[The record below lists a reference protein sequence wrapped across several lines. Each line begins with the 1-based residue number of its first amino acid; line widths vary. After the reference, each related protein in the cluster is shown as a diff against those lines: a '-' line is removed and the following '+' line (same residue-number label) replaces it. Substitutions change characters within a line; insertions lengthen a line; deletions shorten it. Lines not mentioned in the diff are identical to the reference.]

1 MDMRV
6 CRVDRLRKRV
16 LLRLQ
21 QLDMFLILLESGS
34 VRVTADTVG
43 MSQSAVSKSLKE
55 LEGMLGTTL
64 FVRMPTGLRPTA
76 TAAIFENFARQS
88 IRGYNQMITDLAREQ
103 GMDSRPVRFGVMR
116 GLSQKLLNDALASAR
131 GHHGEILIRI
141 QVGTTDSLLKSVLS
155 GELELAIMHV
165 PPRQESGDV
174 RYFSVGS
181 ETLVALARPDHPV
194 FSGMA
199 PLHEFPWSVPGTMYQ
214 LRQEME
220 KAVLASEASWPSEV
234 IEQDSFA
241 VDLETGQDEIIH
253 WTTQSLA
260 ESWLEQGVLKVVP
273 MPFPAPVAR
282 IGCFRAAGT
291 PLSRA
296 AVMVWRELVAMSRR
310 GGRASTVHAGSGLK
324 RQTT

>member
-6 CRVDRLRKRV
+6 GRVDRLRKRV

-21 QLDMFLILLESGS
+21 QLDMFLILMESGS

-43 MSQSAVSKSLKE
+43 MTQSAVSKSLKE
-55 LEGMLGTTL
+55 LEGMLRTKL
-64 FVRMPTGLRPTA
+64 FVRAPSGLQPTS
-76 TAAIFENFARQS
+76 AAGIFENFARQT
-88 IRGYNQMITDLAREQ
+88 IRGYNQMITDLARDQ
-103 GMDSRPVRFGVMR
+103 GKDSRPVRFGVMR

-141 QVGTTDSLLKSVLS
+141 QVGTTESLLRSVIS
-155 GELELAIMHV
+155 AEQELAIMHV
-165 PPRQESGDV
+165 PPQYDGADV
-174 RYFSVGS
+174 RYFTVGS
-181 ETLVALARPDHPV
+181 ETLVALARPNHPV
-194 FSGMA
+194 FDGMA
-199 PLHEFPWSVPGTMYQ
+199 ELHEFPWSVPSAMYQ

-220 KAVLASEASWPSEV
+220 KAVLASGTRWPSEV

-241 VDLETGQDEIIH
+241 INLDTGQDEIIH

-273 MPFPAPVAR
+273 MPFPAPVAK

-291 PLSRA
+291 SLSLA
-296 AVMVWRELVAMSRR
+296 AVMVWRELIAVSRR
-310 GGRASTVHAGSGLK
+310 GSRASAVHG
-324 RQTT
+324 